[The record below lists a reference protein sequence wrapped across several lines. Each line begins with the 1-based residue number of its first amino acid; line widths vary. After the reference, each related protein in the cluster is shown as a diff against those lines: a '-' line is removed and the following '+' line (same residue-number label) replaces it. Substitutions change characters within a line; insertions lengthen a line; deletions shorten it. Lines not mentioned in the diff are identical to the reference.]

1 LDNPYHNAYHG
12 FNVTQFIYYM
22 MSKSSKLH
30 TLMNDEEKFCLS
42 LSAVAHD
49 VGHPGVNNAFL
60 INIKDE
66 LAMRYNDISVL
77 ENHHAA
83 TLFKVIELEDCQ
95 ILSFFSAPEK
105 RALRKLMI

>member
-1 LDNPYHNAYHG
+1 
-12 FNVTQFIYYM
+12 
-22 MSKSSKLH
+22 MSKSTKLH
-30 TLMNDEEKFCLS
+30 TLMNDEEKFWLS
-42 LSAVAHD
+42 ICAVAHD

-83 TLFKVIELEDCQ
+83 TLFKVLELEDC
-95 ILSFFSAPEK
+95 
-105 RALRKLMI
+105 